1 MLLVGLGNP
10 GKKYENTRHNCG
22 FMFVDEIAKAY
33 NVSFKIEKKLECII
47 GSFEAFGEKHYII
60 KPTTYMNLSGKAVSL
75 VMNYYNIDIK
85 DVVVAY
91 DDMDLYI
98 GKVRIRERGSSGG
111 HNGMKS
117 IIASVGTQDFTRIRI
132 GISKANL
139 DVIDYVLSKFNS
151 VERKDLDKILQL
163 APEVFS
169 TIAQKGVVE
178 AMNKYNGA

>member
-1 MLLVGLGNP
+1 
-10 GKKYENTRHNCG
+10 
-22 FMFVDEIAKAY
+22 
-33 NVSFKIEKKLECII
+33 
-47 GSFEAFGEKHYII
+47 
-60 KPTTYMNLSGKAVSL
+60 MNLSGKAVSL

-132 GISKANL
+132 GISKANS
-139 DVIDYVLSKFNS
+139 DVIDYVLSKFSS
-151 VERKDLDKILQL
+151 VERKDLDKILEL